1 MEQIRIPEFEE
12 YIHQFGVHKY
22 RVWTVQ
28 EEDILR
34 EYYGVIPTAM
44 IAEHLGRS
52 IKAIQDKAYVMGIN
66 VADNQQRR
74 SDQLVPS
81 Q

>member
-12 YIHQFGVHKY
+12 YIQKFGVHKY

-34 EYYGVIPTAM
+34 EYYGVIPTGM
-44 IAEHLGRS
+44 LAEYLGRS
-52 IKAIQDKAYVMGIN
+52 IKAIQDKAFVIGVNIA
-66 VADNQQRR
+66 VNQQKRIN
-74 SDQLVPS
+74 D
-81 Q
+81 